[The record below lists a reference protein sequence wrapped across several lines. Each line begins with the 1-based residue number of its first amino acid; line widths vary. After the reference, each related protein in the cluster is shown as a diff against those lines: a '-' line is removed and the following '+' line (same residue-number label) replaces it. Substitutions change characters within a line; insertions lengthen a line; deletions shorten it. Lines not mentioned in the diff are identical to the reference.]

1 MKRQRLLPSNSVLAQ
16 SRLAANST
24 LKPVVRKMEKTARL
38 KVTDSFGVKKTIPL
52 LKPVFT
58 IGRMVDNDLQVM
70 SNSASRRHGS
80 IVREN
85 GVYYLVDNESTSGT
99 FINGKRIKRTALHNL
114 DRISLG
120 RVDDYQIQF
129 IAPDAATGGPVF
141 SSDQFR
147 LDSTGGQPAEQ
158 LKNLARYVEINQ
170 AFKFSLTP
178 DDVLRLI
185 VDAAIELAAAERGLI
200 MLRNSEGSVSFKIAR
215 DNKKTDVQRRD
226 FALSTSVVRKVLQK
240 KQTVVLNTAE
250 NESASDPSQSVM
262 LLGLRTAICIPL
274 LRFQMQHDINVTSTH
289 QTELIGILYL
299 DSRMVGSKLSKTSM
313 RLLESLGFEASKA
326 LESVRLMSEAE
337 EKQRLEREFETA
349 HEVQMALMP
358 ISAVKTE
365 RFDLVAHSIP
375 CRYVGGDFYDLIKL
389 PNGVVSVT
397 LADVS
402 GKGISA
408 ALLASVAQGVI
419 EAQFSSEHTPA
430 EVAGTLNQVI
440 VSRSDASRFITMFS
454 ALLDNEGNLAWV
466 NAGHNPPILARR
478 DGRTEELATKSLV
491 IGAFDFA
498 EYRVSHTKLESGD
511 VVFCFTDGVT
521 EAANSSGEMFGDERL
536 LELIRK
542 NVHSTAEQIRDL
554 VLDEVVY
561 FTDGLPQGDDVTVIA
576 LKMK

>member
-1 MKRQRLLPSNSVLAQ
+1 
-16 SRLAANST
+16 
-24 LKPVVRKMEKTARL
+24 MEKTARL

-52 LKPVFT
+52 SKPVFT

-80 IVREN
+80 IVYEN

-99 FINGKRIKRTALHNL
+99 FINGKRIKRTELHNR
-114 DRISLG
+114 DRITLG

-129 IAPDAATGGPVF
+129 IASDAATGGPVF

-147 LDSTGGQPAEQ
+147 LDSTGGSPAATAEEQ

-185 VDAAIELAAAERGLI
+185 VDAAIELAGAERGLI
-200 MLRNSEGSVSFKIAR
+200 MLRDSKGSMSFKIAR

-226 FALSTSVVRKVLQK
+226 FALSTSVVRKVLK
-240 KQTVVLNTAE
+240 SKRTVVLNIAE
-250 NESASDPSQSVM
+250 NESSDPSQSVM

-299 DSRMVGSKLSKTSM
+299 DSRMVGGKLSQTSM

-337 EKQRLEREFETA
+337 DKQRMEREFETA

-358 ISAVKTE
+358 ISSVKTE

-389 PNGVVSVT
+389 PNGVVSMT

-511 VVFCFTDGVT
+511 VLFCFTDGVT
-521 EAANSSGEMFGDERL
+521 EAANTSGEIFGDERL

-542 NVHSTAEQIRDL
+542 SVHSTAEQIRDL
-554 VLDEVVY
+554 VLEEIVY
-561 FTDGLPQGDDVTVIA
+561 FTSGLPQGDDVTVIA

>member
-1 MKRQRLLPSNSVLAQ
+1 
-16 SRLAANST
+16 
-24 LKPVVRKMEKTARL
+24 MEKTARL

-58 IGRMVDNDLQVM
+58 IGRMVDNDLQIM

-99 FINGKRIKRTALHNL
+99 FINGKRIKRTPLHHL
-114 DRISLG
+114 DRITLG

-129 IAPDAATGGPVF
+129 IASDTATGGPLL
-141 SSDQFR
+141 SGDQPR
-147 LDSTGGQPAEQ
+147 LDSTLGQAATAEEQ
-158 LKNLARYVEINQ
+158 LKNLARYVEINR

-200 MLRNSEGSVSFKIAR
+200 MLRNSKGSMSFKIAG
-215 DNKKTDVQRRD
+215 DMKKTDVQKRD

-240 KQTVVLNTAE
+240 KRTVVLNIAE

-274 LRFQMQHDINVTSTH
+274 LRFQMQHDMNVTSAH

-299 DSRMVGSKLSKTSM
+299 DSRMVGGKLSQTSM
-313 RLLESLGFEASKA
+313 QLLESLGFEASKA
-326 LESVRLMSEAE
+326 LESVRLMSEAD

-349 HEVQMALMP
+349 REVQMALMP
-358 ISAVKTE
+358 ISSVKTE
-365 RFDLVAHSIP
+365 RFDLVAHSLP

-389 PNGVVSVT
+389 PNGVVSMT

-419 EAQFSSEHTPA
+419 EAQFSSDHTPA
-430 EVAGTLNQVI
+430 EVAGTLNRVI

-454 ALLDNEGNLAWV
+454 ALLDNEGNFAWV

-478 DGRTEELATKSLV
+478 DGQTEELATKSLV

-521 EAANSSGEMFGDERL
+521 EAANSSGELFGDERL

-554 VLDEVVY
+554 VLKEVVY
-561 FTDGLPQGDDVTVIA
+561 FTSGLPQGDDVTVIA

>member
-1 MKRQRLLPSNSVLAQ
+1 
-16 SRLAANST
+16 
-24 LKPVVRKMEKTARL
+24 MEKTARL
-38 KVTDSFGVKKTIPL
+38 KVTDSLGVKKTIPL

-70 SNSASRRHGS
+70 SNSASRRHSS
-80 IVREN
+80 IVRES

-99 FINGKRIKRTALHNL
+99 FINGKRITRTPLHNL
-114 DRISLG
+114 DRITLG

-129 IAPDAATGGPVF
+129 VAAEAATGGPLF
-141 SSDQFR
+141 SGGQPR
-147 LDSTGGQPAEQ
+147 LDSTAGQTAATAEEQ

-185 VDAAIELAAAERGLI
+185 VDAAIELAVAERGLI
-200 MLRNSEGSVSFKIAR
+200 MLRNSKGSMSFKIAR

-240 KQTVVLNTAE
+240 KRTVVLNIAE
-250 NESASDPSQSVM
+250 NESSDPSQSVM

-274 LRFQMQHDINVTSTH
+274 LRFQMQQHDINVTSTQ

-299 DSRMVGSKLSKTSM
+299 DSRMVGGKLSQTSM

-337 EKQRLEREFETA
+337 DKQRLEREFETA
-349 HEVQMALMP
+349 REVQMALMP

-365 RFDLVAHSIP
+365 SFDLVAHSLP
-375 CRYVGGDFYDLIKL
+375 CRYVGGDFYDLIRL
-389 PNGVVSVT
+389 PNGVVSMT

-430 EVAGTLNQVI
+430 EVAGTLNRVI

-498 EYRVSHTKLESGD
+498 EYRVTNTKLESGD

-542 NVHSTAEQIRDL
+542 SVHSTAEQIRDL
-554 VLDEVVY
+554 VLQEVVY
-561 FTDGLPQGDDVTVIA
+561 FTSGLPQGDDVTVIA

>member
-1 MKRQRLLPSNSVLAQ
+1 
-16 SRLAANST
+16 
-24 LKPVVRKMEKTARL
+24 MEKTARL

-70 SNSASRRHGS
+70 SNTASRRHGS
-80 IVREN
+80 IVCEN
-85 GVYYLVDNESTSGT
+85 GVYYLIDNDSTSGT
-99 FINGKRIKRTALHNL
+99 FINGKRIKRTPLNNL
-114 DRISLG
+114 DRITLG
-120 RVDDYQIQF
+120 EVNDYQIQF
-129 IAPDAATGGPVF
+129 IASDAATGGPLL
-141 SSDQFR
+141 SGDQPR
-147 LDSTGGQPAEQ
+147 LDSTSGQPAATAEEQ

-200 MLRNSEGSVSFKIAR
+200 MLRNSKGSMSFKIAR

-226 FALSTSVVRKVLQK
+226 FALSTSVVRKVLHK
-240 KQTVVLNTAE
+240 KRTVVLNVSE
-250 NESASDPSQSVM
+250 NESAADPSQSVM

-274 LRFQMQHDINVTSTH
+274 LRFQMQQNMNSTSTY
-289 QTELIGILYL
+289 QPELIGILYL
-299 DSRMVGSKLSKTSM
+299 DSRMRGGGNLSQTSM

-326 LESVRLMSEAE
+326 LESVRLMHEE
-337 EKQRLEREFETA
+337 EKKQRMEREFETA
-349 HEVQMALMP
+349 REVQVALMP

-365 RFDLVAHSIP
+365 RFDLVAHSLP

-389 PNGVVSVT
+389 PNGVVSMT

-430 EVAGTLNQVI
+430 EVVETLNRVI
-440 VSRSDASRFITMFS
+440 VSRSDANRFITMFS
-454 ALLDNEGNLAWV
+454 ALLDDEGNLAWV

-498 EYRVSHTKLESGD
+498 EYRVTNTKLESGD

-542 NVHSTAEQIRDL
+542 NLHSTAEQIRDL
-554 VLDEVVY
+554 VLEEVVY
-561 FTDGLPQGDDVTVIA
+561 FTSGLPQGDDVTVIA

>member
-1 MKRQRLLPSNSVLAQ
+1 
-16 SRLAANST
+16 
-24 LKPVVRKMEKTARL
+24 MEKTARL

-52 LKPVFT
+52 SKPVFT

-99 FINGKRIKRTALHNL
+99 FINGKRIKRTELHNR
-114 DRISLG
+114 DRITLG

-129 IAPDAATGGPVF
+129 IASDAASGGPF
-141 SSDQFR
+141 FSDQYR
-147 LDSTGGQPAEQ
+147 VDSTAGQSAASAKEQ

-185 VDAAIELAAAERGLI
+185 VDAAIELAGAERGLI
-200 MLRNSEGSVSFKIAR
+200 MLRDSKGSMSFKIAR

-226 FALSTSVVRKVLQK
+226 FALSTSVVRKVLK
-240 KQTVVLNTAE
+240 SKRTVVLNIAE
-250 NESASDPSQSVM
+250 NESSDPSQSVM

-299 DSRMVGSKLSKTSM
+299 DSRMVGGKLSQTSM

-337 EKQRLEREFETA
+337 DKQRMEREFETA

-358 ISAVKTE
+358 ISSVKTE

-389 PNGVVSVT
+389 PNGVVSMT

-511 VVFCFTDGVT
+511 VLFCFTDGVT
-521 EAANSSGEMFGDERL
+521 EAANTSGEIFGDERL

-542 NVHSTAEQIRDL
+542 SVHSTAEQIRDL
-554 VLDEVVY
+554 VLEEIVY
-561 FTDGLPQGDDVTVIA
+561 FTSGLPQGDDVTVIA

>member
-1 MKRQRLLPSNSVLAQ
+1 
-16 SRLAANST
+16 
-24 LKPVVRKMEKTARL
+24 MEKTARL
-38 KVTDSFGVKKTIPL
+38 KVIDSFGVKKTIPL

-70 SNSASRRHGS
+70 SNTASRRHGS
-80 IVREN
+80 IVCEN
-85 GVYYLVDNESTSGT
+85 GVYYLIDNDSTSGT
-99 FINGKRIKRTALHNL
+99 FINGKRIKRTPLNNL
-114 DRISLG
+114 DRITLG
-120 RVDDYQIQF
+120 EVNDYQIQF
-129 IAPDAATGGPVF
+129 IASDAATGGPLPSGDHPRF
-141 SSDQFR
+141 
-147 LDSTGGQPAEQ
+147 DSTSGQPAATAEEQ

-200 MLRNSEGSVSFKIAR
+200 MLRNSKGSMSFKIAR

-226 FALSTSVVRKVLQK
+226 FALSTSVVRKVLHK
-240 KQTVVLNTAE
+240 KRTVVLNVSE
-250 NESASDPSQSVM
+250 NESAADPSQSVM

-274 LRFQMQHDINVTSTH
+274 LRFQMQQNMNSTSTY
-289 QTELIGILYL
+289 QPEVIGILYL
-299 DSRMVGSKLSKTSM
+299 DSRMVGRTLSQTSM

-326 LESVRLMSEAE
+326 LESVRLMHEE
-337 EKQRLEREFETA
+337 EKKQRMEREFETA
-349 HEVQMALMP
+349 REVQVALMP

-389 PNGVVSVT
+389 PNGVVSMT

-430 EVAGTLNQVI
+430 EVVETLNRVI
-440 VSRSDASRFITMFS
+440 VSRSDANRFITMFS
-454 ALLDNEGNLAWV
+454 ALLDDEGNLAWV

-498 EYRVSHTKLESGD
+498 EYRVTNTKLESGD

-536 LELIRK
+536 LDLIR
-542 NVHSTAEQIRDL
+542 NSVHSTAEQIRDL
-554 VLDEVVY
+554 VLNEVLY
-561 FTDGLPQGDDVTVIA
+561 FTSGLPQGDDVTVIA

>member
-1 MKRQRLLPSNSVLAQ
+1 
-16 SRLAANST
+16 
-24 LKPVVRKMEKTARL
+24 MEKTARL

-70 SNSASRRHGS
+70 SNTASRRHGS
-80 IVREN
+80 IVCEN
-85 GVYYLVDNESTSGT
+85 GVYYLIDNDSTSGT
-99 FINGKRIKRTALHNL
+99 FINGKRIKRTPLNNL
-114 DRISLG
+114 DRITLG
-120 RVDDYQIQF
+120 EVNDYQIQF
-129 IAPDAATGGPVF
+129 IASDAATGGPLL
-141 SSDQFR
+141 SGDQPRF
-147 LDSTGGQPAEQ
+147 DSTSGQPAATAEEQ

-200 MLRNSEGSVSFKIAR
+200 MLRNSKGSMSFKIAR

-226 FALSTSVVRKVLQK
+226 FALSTSVVRKVLHK
-240 KQTVVLNTAE
+240 KRTVVLNVSE
-250 NESASDPSQSVM
+250 NESAADPSQSVM

-274 LRFQMQHDINVTSTH
+274 LRFQMQQNMNATSTY
-289 QTELIGILYL
+289 QPELIGILYL
-299 DSRMVGSKLSKTSM
+299 DSRMVGRTLSQTSM

-326 LESVRLMSEAE
+326 LESVRLMHEE
-337 EKQRLEREFETA
+337 EKKQRMEREFETA
-349 HEVQMALMP
+349 HEVQVALMP

-365 RFDLVAHSIP
+365 RFDLVAHSLP

-389 PNGVVSVT
+389 PNGVVGMT

-430 EVAGTLNQVI
+430 EVATTLNRVI
-440 VSRSDASRFITMFS
+440 VSRSDANRFITMFS

-498 EYRVSHTKLESGD
+498 EYRVTNTKLESGD

-542 NVHSTAEQIRDL
+542 SVHSTAEQIRDL
-554 VLDEVVY
+554 VLEEVVY
-561 FTDGLPQGDDVTVIA
+561 FTSGLPQGDDVTVIA

>member
-1 MKRQRLLPSNSVLAQ
+1 
-16 SRLAANST
+16 
-24 LKPVVRKMEKTARL
+24 MEKTARL

-85 GVYYLVDNESTSGT
+85 DVYYLVDNESTSGT
-99 FINGKRIKRTALHNL
+99 FINGKRITRTPLHNL
-114 DRISLG
+114 DRITLG

-129 IAPDAATGGPVF
+129 IDSDAPSGGPFFSGDQNRMDSTAGQSAAT
-141 SSDQFR
+141 
-147 LDSTGGQPAEQ
+147 AKEQ

-185 VDAAIELAAAERGLI
+185 VDAAIELGGAERGLI
-200 MLRNSEGSVSFKIAR
+200 MLRDTKGSMSFKIAR
-215 DNKKTDVQRRD
+215 DNKKTDVKRRD

-240 KQTVVLNTAE
+240 KQTVVLNIAE

-274 LRFQMQHDINVTSTH
+274 IRFQMQHDINVTSTH

-299 DSRMVGSKLSKTSM
+299 DSRMVGGKLSQTSM

-337 EKQRLEREFETA
+337 GKQRMEREFQTA
-349 HEVQMALMP
+349 REVQMALMP
-358 ISAVKTE
+358 ISAINTE
-365 RFDLVAHSIP
+365 RFDLVAHSLP
-375 CRYVGGDFYDLIKL
+375 CRYVAGDFYDLIKL
-389 PNGVVSVT
+389 PNGVVSMT

-419 EAQFSSEHTPA
+419 EAQFSSDHTPA
-430 EVAGTLNQVI
+430 EVAGTLNRVI

-521 EAANSSGEMFGDERL
+521 EAANTSGEIFGDERL

-542 NVHSTAEQIRDL
+542 SVHSTAEQIRDL
-554 VLDEVVY
+554 VLEEIVY
-561 FTDGLPQGDDVTVIA
+561 FTSGLPQGDDVTVIA